1 MAFYSILFDG
11 PSADAQ
17 ATSPDEPDSFSDLNL
32 DQVVAAIVAGR
43 EEYGLRTF
51 FHAPLHDPEAVR
63 YRQEVMRDLTPER
76 AKAAIKAFARGMQL
90 ARHHLAGMER
100 SRERVYKERSFL
112 DAAAAY
118 CDAVASLTQ
127 ELTHMTLASRGLRAF
142 RDYLGEYT
150 RGSEFTLLASSTR
163 FQCEALATVKYNLHI
178 DAGRVTVSKYGGES
192 DYSAEVEGAF
202 ARFQQGAPRDY
213 RVAFKDSS
221 AMGLV
226 EAHIFELVARLHA
239 DVFSGLDDYY
249 NRFHPRPFVDGC
261 LERFDREVQF
271 YVAFLD
277 FMEPLDEAGLSFCY
291 PDVSV
296 DSKEVYA
303 SEVYDLAL
311 ALKLVPGNTT
321 VVVNSFHLE
330 DPERVI
336 VVTGPNQGG
345 KTTFARMFGQLH
357 YLAGLGVPVP
367 GKEARLFCPDQIFT
381 HFERQEHAENLRGK
395 LEDELL
401 RARDMLR
408 RATGRSVIIMNEGF
422 TSTTLSDALLL
433 GTEVLKRM
441 LRMDLLCVFVTFV
454 DELASL
460 SEATVSMVATVDE
473 SDPTRRTYRV
483 VREPA
488 SGLAY
493 AAAIANKYGLG
504 YERLKSRLAS

>member
-1 MAFYSILFDG
+1 MPFYSILFDR
-11 PSADAQ
+11 PSADTRAI
-17 ATSPDEPDSFSDLNL
+17 SLDEPDFFSDLNL

-43 EEYGLRTF
+43 EKYELRTF
-51 FHAPLHDPEAVR
+51 FHAPLRDPDAVR
-63 YRQEVMRDLTPER
+63 YRQEVMRDLASER
-76 AKAAIKAFARGMQL
+76 AKDAIKAFARGMQS
-90 ARHHLAGMER
+90 ARQHLSGADQ
-100 SRERVYKERSFL
+100 SRERFYTERLFL
-112 DAAAAY
+112 DAAAVY
-118 CDAVASLTQ
+118 CDAVTSLTE
-127 ELTHMTLASRGLRAF
+127 ELTHMTLTSRGLLAF

-150 RGSEFTLLASSTR
+150 RGSRFTSLVSGTQL
-163 FQCEALATVKYNLHI
+163 QCEALATVKYNLHI
-178 DAGRVTVSKYGGES
+178 DAGRVTVSRYGGEG
-192 DYSAEVEGAF
+192 DYSIEVEEAF
-202 ARFQQGAPRDY
+202 AKFQRGATRDY
-213 RVAFKDSS
+213 RVAFPDSPG
-221 AMGLV
+221 MDLV
-226 EAHIFELVARLHA
+226 EARIFELVARLHS
-239 DVFSGLDDYY
+239 DIFSGLDDYY
-249 NRFHPRPFVDGC
+249 NCHHHRPLLDEC

-271 YVAFLD
+271 YIAFLD
-277 FMEPLDEAGLSFCY
+277 FMEPLNRAGLSFCY

-296 DSKEVYA
+296 DSKEVCA
-303 SEVYDLAL
+303 TEVYDLAL
-311 ALKLVPGNTT
+311 ACKLILGNTA

-357 YLAGLGVPVP
+357 YLAGLGLPVP
-367 GKEARLFCPDQIFT
+367 GREARLFLPDQMFA
-381 HFERQEHAENLRGK
+381 HFERQEHVENLRGK

-408 RATGRSVIIMNEGF
+408 RATSRSVIIMNEGF

-433 GTEVLKRM
+433 GTEVLRRM
-441 LRMDLLCVFVTFV
+441 LRMDLLCVYVTFV

-473 SDPTRRTYRV
+473 SDPTRRTYRI

-504 YERLKSRLAS
+504 YERLKERLAS